1 VISLIIYCNTINNIK
16 MSSTSN
22 SSNDAYAFDISKH
35 QKNYKMLFRLGLLFM
50 LAECISNEESPM
62 DRLEIGY
69 ISEHINMYYLL
80 HGYRTQQKIPKN
92 GDSKNIKRR
101 RDGSYVRS
109 LANTRY
115 VRHSYS
121 YDGFYYNYIFND
133 TNNDNTNS
141 NDKNKYKMK
150 NNDNDKLWDLKSAG
164 KDVKELIP
172 YVIFTSYMDMIRKW
186 KQQINV
192 ELNTNDSEWYKN
204 TVKRLECWLRLYALC
219 VGVTTPYNELPDA
232 QKKEFRVRV

>member
-1 VISLIIYCNTINNIK
+1 MFALITIIIIIIITVISLIIYCNTINNIK

-35 QKNYKMLFRLGLLFM
+35 QKNYKMLNRLGILSM

-69 ISEHINMYYLL
+69 ISEDINMYYLL
-80 HGYRTQQKIPKN
+80 HGYRTQQKIPKK
-92 GDSKNIKRR
+92 GESKNIKRR

-133 TNNDNTNS
+133 TNNDNKNS

-150 NNDNDKLWDLKSAG
+150 NNDNDKLLLSSTW
-164 KDVKELIP
+164 
-172 YVIFTSYMDMIRKW
+172 T
-186 KQQINV
+186 
-192 ELNTNDSEWYKN
+192 
-204 TVKRLECWLRLYALC
+204 
-219 VGVTTPYNELPDA
+219 
-232 QKKEFRVRV
+232 